1 MSMSLKSL
9 LDNSLDE
16 DMEETC
22 DQHLK
27 KNSKNTEEK
36 SKIREKNNTKVNK
49 VVNKPQER
57 EKLARHSHDTKEGSV
72 STVNDTPCK
81 VSNVSSKVSSL
92 SYNVNDKSDKENTPN
107 RVNINVKRDISP
119 SFVIKNEPDSSIKD
133 TEKSSVKVESEYVKR
148 EQKKLLSQ
156 QSCPEQSD
164 MSKSSPCRQSSFP
177 CMSTVSE
184 ESKNLDLSLDLKS
197 EDYSSSWF
205 KEQVSGSFKRLSQ
218 RISPASLDNS
228 NDSINID
235 DKKLSKAL
243 SENDVS
249 KTRWLKGYIS
259 RSKNHYYTKSND
271 LANGNV
277 DVGNDSFEI
286 SNDMASSPLSCTPPQ
301 FEEASSGTNVLNHG
315 AGNED
320 DLPIMV
326 SHFDDSTKE
335 TSSLPR
341 PVPQSKS
348 LLVSPRQS
356 NKSLETSNEIAPSA
370 HTTNESQIHQRK
382 GFLRKKDTHKKDI
395 PQALKQATSALTFSE
410 LLKSP
415 RDVKSP
421 ELTETDG
428 QANSDK
434 ECTLEHLRNQIIL
447 EDLKDHVEPKPSLN
461 VSFGQLWFF
470 TMIIFLYMISFLPSY
485 MTGFITGCLV
495 MFVVGCF
502 GIWLLFPSGDVLS
515 EYIADVEQLLERNM
529 NKDPFEIKG
538 LPKAEVLQKPKDK
551 KVSFVAVICST
562 HLKSM
567 LLFNTPPKILENCWF
582 SVFKGY
588 KMATF
593 TRNGLMKVKQLISPV
608 SCHGSLSMVPEN
620 IRKPEVF

>member
-16 DMEETC
+16 DIEETC

-27 KNSKNTEEK
+27 KKNKNTEEK
-36 SKIREKNNTKVNK
+36 NKVGERASNTKVNN
-49 VVNKPQER
+49 VVIKSQECD
-57 EKLARHSHDTKEGSV
+57 KLARHSHDTKGDSV
-72 STVNDTPCK
+72 STVNNTPCK
-81 VSNVSSKVSSL
+81 VSNVSTKVNSL
-92 SYNVNDKSDKENTPN
+92 PNNLHDKSDKENNTPN
-107 RVNINVKRDISP
+107 RVNIHVKRDISP
-119 SFVIKNEPDSSIKD
+119 SFVIKNEPDFSIKD
-133 TEKSSVKVESEYVKR
+133 TEKSSVKFESEYVKK

-164 MSKSSPCRQSSFP
+164 MSKSSPRRQSSFP
-177 CMSTVSE
+177 YMSTVSE

-228 NDSINID
+228 NDSINSD

-249 KTRWLKGYIS
+249 KTGWLKGYIS
-259 RSKNHYYTKSND
+259 RSKNHYYTKNNG
-271 LANGNV
+271 LTNGNV

-286 SNDMASSPLSCTPPQ
+286 SNDMASSPLSCTPPL
-301 FEEASSGTNVLNHG
+301 FEEASTSNVLNHG
-315 AGNED
+315 TGNED

-326 SHFDDSTKE
+326 SHFDDSTRE

-348 LLVSPRQS
+348 LLVSPRQPS
-356 NKSLETSNEIAPSA
+356 KSLETSKEIAASA
-370 HTTNESQIHQRK
+370 HTTSKSQIHQRK
-382 GFLRKKDTHKKDI
+382 GFLRKRDTDKKDI
-395 PQALKQATSALTFSE
+395 SQALKQATPALTFSE

-415 RDVKSP
+415 RDLKSP
-421 ELTETDG
+421 ELTETYG
-428 QANSDK
+428 QVKSDK
-434 ECTLEHLRNQIIL
+434 ECTLERLRNQIIL
-447 EDLKDHVEPKPSLN
+447 EDLKNHLQPKPSLN
-461 VSFGQLWFF
+461 VSFGQLWLF

-485 MTGFITGCLV
+485 MSGFITGCLV
-495 MFVVGCF
+495 MFFVGCF

-551 KVSFVAVICST
+551 EVIFIAVIFST
-562 HLKSM
+562 HFRSVLP
-567 LLFNTPPKILENCWF
+567 FYTPPPPK
-582 SVFKGY
+582 
-588 KMATF
+588 T
-593 TRNGLMKVKQLISPV
+593 
-608 SCHGSLSMVPEN
+608 PEN
-620 IRKPEVF
+620 RWGFFAFLGGITWED